1 MKRIFVVDEYMSSRQ
16 NGVGTF
22 MKTLLESLR
31 ATQMEVFLLS
41 YNEDVKELGT
51 CKREEGYTL
60 ISFPS
65 HADGNFLG
73 HGWISLALLKTFL
86 PDDTPDNVF
95 LVSHSPCLDFLK
107 TIRKLYPKSKIIF
120 TIHDQGW
127 TAPLLGDRARLKQI
141 MTAKR
146 YPTAYRK
153 AYTVIRN
160 YTREEQ
166 RMYALVDRV
175 VCLCPSTERLLQD
188 VYHVPEEKICLI
200 PNGVDCRPK
209 AVCSQEKRAIREKR
223 GIRSDETLLLYA
235 GRTSEAKGILNL
247 LEAFEQAYARL
258 PMLRLV
264 IVGGVFQ
271 LNEFCARTPR
281 KCQPYHLYRTDRS
294 ATSCG
299 MVRDCRHR
307 DSSLLHG
314 TMQLHGFGNDGT
326 PSSHYRHGWE
336 RPGRHV
342 HGR

>member
-1 MKRIFVVDEYMSSRQ
+1 
-16 NGVGTF
+16 